1 MKQNLKKIM
10 KNKPASDPGYL
21 FHTNLTYPTFPD
33 NTSNFIED
41 YQNNA
46 ASFNGYAIL
55 KRGLQVV
62 DYDEDDYNSGWE
74 YIKEVSGYVTDTHLD
89 SWARL
94 YYALSLSYNPLYNV
108 DGTTERIFSNRE
120 QTDVYGAKSGQSTI
134 GAVSTTDIHGAQSG
148 STVYGAV
155 DESDIH
161 GAKSET
167 LGSHTDTTTNS
178 GVAFNSAL
186 EKETGKSVLDAGS
199 QTNTEASFTD
209 QHTEESRTDT
219 TSASSYT
226 DSHSEEARSDSY
238 SDAAHTDMHTDAR
251 HTETEIRQGNI
262 GVTMSQQL
270 LEAEWEFR
278 KKSFFE
284 TIINQLLDEIGF
296 YYDGGIGLCQ

>member
-1 MKQNLKKIM
+1 MRQNLKKIM

-21 FHTNLTYPTFPD
+21 FHTNLSYPTISG
-33 NTSNFIED
+33 NTSNFIRD

-46 ASFNGYAIL
+46 SSFNGYAIL

-74 YIKEVSGYVTDTHLD
+74 YLKEVAGYITDTHLD

-108 DGTTERIFSNRE
+108 DGTTERIFSDKE
-120 QTDVYGAKSGQSTI
+120 STDIYGAKSGQSTV
-134 GAVSTTDIHGAQSG
+134 GAISTEDIHGAKSG
-148 STVYGAV
+148 ETVYGAV
-155 DESDIH
+155 NESDIH

-167 LGSHTDTTTNS
+167 IGAKTDITTNS
-178 GVAFNSAL
+178 AVAFNTGL
-186 EKETGKSVLDAGS
+186 EKETGKSVLDGGA
-199 QTNTEASFTD
+199 QTNTETSFTD
-209 QHTEESRTDT
+209 QHTEVARTDS
-219 TSASSYT
+219 TSEASYSDT
-226 DSHSEEARSDSY
+226 HSETARSDSY
-238 SDAAHTDMHTDAR
+238 SDAAHTDTHTDSE
-251 HTETEIRQGNI
+251 HTETEIRKGNI

-284 TIINQLLDEIGF
+284 MIINQLLDEIGF
-296 YYDGGIGLCQ
+296 YYDGGIGLCR